1 MDNAGSMDSV
11 EIGKH
16 SVWNF
21 LNVFYWVSFVEEE
34 DGLKGGKKEK

>member
-16 SVWNF
+16 NVWNF
-21 LNVFYWVSFVEEE
+21 LNRVSFVEEE

>member
-11 EIGKH
+11 EIEKH
-16 SVWNF
+16 NVWNF
-21 LNVFYWVSFVEEE
+21 LNVFYRVSFVEEE